1 MRRSTHL
8 DATPTDLALRPRFPI
23 GLWRGERSGHG
34 GPPTGVFRAR
44 ATWISESPKPS
55 LNRPPRTPTVSS

>member
-8 DATPTDLALRPRFPI
+8 DATLTGVALQPGFRI
-23 GLWRGERSGHG
+23 GLWRGERSRHA

-44 ATWISESPKPS
+44 ARWIAESPKPS
-55 LNRPPRTPTVSS
+55 LDRPPRTPTVPS